1 MELRLMTP
9 ADAQAAIAL
18 WQATPGVGTN
28 AVDDT
33 PAGLAR
39 FLRHNPTTCFVA
51 EANGQLAGTIL
62 AGHDGRRATLYHVC
76 VAPRHQGRGLGRQL
90 AAAAL
95 NALRAEGIQ
104 KALLVCF
111 TDNTAGCAFCAHTGW
126 TQRQDLCY
134 FDRVLQ

>member
-1 MELRLMTP
+1 MDIRLMTT
-9 ADAQAAIAL
+9 ADALPAIAL
-18 WQATPGVGTN
+18 WQATPGVGTH
-28 AVDDT
+28 ALDDT

-39 FLRHNPTTCFVA
+39 FLQRNPTTCFVA
-51 EANGQLAGTIL
+51 EANGQLAGTLL

-76 VAPRHQGRGLGRQL
+76 VAPQCQGQGLGRQL
-90 AAAAL
+90 VNTALAAL
-95 NALRAEGIQ
+95 QAQGIQ

-111 TDNTAGCAFCAHTGW
+111 AGNAAGCAFWAHTGW